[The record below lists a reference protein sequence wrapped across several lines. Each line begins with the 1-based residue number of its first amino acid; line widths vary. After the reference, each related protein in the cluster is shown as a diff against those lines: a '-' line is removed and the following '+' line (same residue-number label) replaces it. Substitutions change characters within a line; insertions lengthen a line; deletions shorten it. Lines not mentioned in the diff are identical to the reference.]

1 MKLLKEEYPS
11 LRFVNLPGYR
21 LRYGRKSVITTL
33 KIFLQIPKILI
44 QINRENRW
52 LNIFLKNENID
63 AIISD
68 NRYGLHSKK
77 LTCVFITHQLQ
88 IKTPFGEIAD
98 KILQKLNYRYIDKFS
113 ACWIPDSENN
123 NSLAG
128 KLSHPE
134 IFPGTPVK
142 YIGLLSRLVK
152 KETIAVYKILI
163 LLSGPEPQRT
173 IFENIVLN
181 NLNVYNEKTILVR
194 GLPGEKKTISLSP
207 NVEMHNH
214 LSASEL
220 NEKICQSDIVI
231 CRSGYSTIM
240 DLARLRKKSIMIPTP
255 GQTEQGYLAEYLF
268 KKKLILRIDQKDF
281 SLAEAIEAAGK
292 FPYKEFEEKNYNLLE
307 EAIDKLKD
315 SIYNSKK

>member
-1 MKLLKEEYPS
+1 LLKAEYPT

-33 KIFLQIPKILI
+33 KIFFQIPKILI

-52 LNIFLKNENID
+52 LNIFLRRESID

-77 LTCVFITHQLQ
+77 IISVFITHQLQ
-88 IKTPFGEIAD
+88 IKTPFGKITD

-113 ACWIPDSENN
+113 TCWVPDFKNN

-128 KLSHPE
+128 KLSHPG
-134 IFPGTPVK
+134 IFPGIPVH
-142 YIGLLSRLVK
+142 YIGLLSRFAK
-152 KETIAVYKILI
+152 KETSAFYKILI

-173 IFENIVLN
+173 ILENIILN
-181 NLNVYNEKTILVR
+181 DLKLYNEKTILVR
-194 GLPGEKKTISLSP
+194 GLPEEKKIITVSS
-207 NVEMHNH
+207 NVEVHNH
-214 LSASEL
+214 LSATEL
-220 NEKICQSDIVI
+220 NEKICQSEIVI

-240 DLARLRKKSIMIPTP
+240 DLARLRQKSIMTPTP
-255 GQTEQGYLAEYLF
+255 GQTEQEYLAEYLF
-268 KKKLILRIDQKDF
+268 KKKLVLKINQKDF
-281 SLAEAIEAAGK
+281 SLAQAIEAAGK
-292 FPYKEFEEKNYNLLE
+292 FPYKEFEEKNSNLLE
-307 EAIDKLKD
+307 EAINKLKD

>member
-1 MKLLKEEYPS
+1 
-11 LRFVNLPGYR
+11 
-21 LRYGRKSVITTL
+21 
-33 KIFLQIPKILI
+33 
-44 QINRENRW
+44 
-52 LNIFLKNENID
+52 
-63 AIISD
+63 
-68 NRYGLHSKK
+68 
-77 LTCVFITHQLQ
+77 
-88 IKTPFGEIAD
+88 
-98 KILQKLNYRYIDKFS
+98 
-113 ACWIPDSENN
+113 
-123 NSLAG
+123 
-128 KLSHPE
+128 
-134 IFPGTPVK
+134 
-142 YIGLLSRLVK
+142 
-152 KETIAVYKILI
+152 
-163 LLSGPEPQRT
+163 
-173 IFENIVLN
+173 
-181 NLNVYNEKTILVR
+181 VR